1 MNIGI
6 NVKRG
11 GWEMPSKINA
21 SDLAAGPDFYYATRD
36 DEAPLFATD
45 AIVDGKI
52 RKVSLNDYLGQWVL
66 LFFYPSDFT
75 FV

>member
-1 MNIGI
+1 MSDDLH
-6 NVKRG
+6 V
-11 GWEMPSKINA
+11 

-36 DEAPLFATD
+36 DQAPLFTANAVVNGQIKKINLAD
-45 AIVDGKI
+45 YKGK
-52 RKVSLNDYLGQWVL
+52 WVL